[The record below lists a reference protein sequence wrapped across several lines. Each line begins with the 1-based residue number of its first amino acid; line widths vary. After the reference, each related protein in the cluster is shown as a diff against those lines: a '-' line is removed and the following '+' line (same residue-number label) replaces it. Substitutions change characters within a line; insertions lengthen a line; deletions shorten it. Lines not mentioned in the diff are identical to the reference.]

1 MTASN
6 INLREITEDTVN
18 TILELEVAEDQ
29 KKFVASNPVSIAH
42 AYFSNHAWFRAIYVD
57 DTPVGFVMLYL
68 DQETPEYW
76 VWRFMIDKHHQGKG
90 YGYRALEL
98 VIAYVRTLPNA
109 QELFLSYTPA
119 EGNPSPFYR
128 KLGFEETGKSD

>member
-1 MTASN
+1 
-6 INLREITEDTVN
+6 
-18 TILELEVAEDQ
+18 
-29 KKFVASNPVSIAH
+29 
-42 AYFSNHAWFRAIYVD
+42 
-57 DTPVGFVMLYL
+57 MLYL
-68 DQETPEYW
+68 DQEAPEYW

-119 EGNPSPFYR
+119 EGSLSPFYR
-128 KLGFEETGKSD
+128 KLGFEEKEYSLEEIYMKYFQEV